1 MRSIPS
7 VEKTRPRIT
16 PEGAGKRPEIGSL
29 FLRMTWFGL
38 IAGWLNLGLVLA
50 QGALR
55 PHVAIA
61 RVRTNVHSGWMIP
74 ASDALVFG
82 AVGLA
87 LALATRPWPR
97 LARWTAWRAPLAL
110 LFLAL
115 LLEVEGLYQSAALA
129 LACGLALRIGPLID
143 GRADG
148 FGRLI
153 RLSFPALA
161 LGTAATA
168 WLIHERVE
176 SAEGRTLAAGAPA
189 RPGAPN
195 VLLLVLD
202 TVRAE
207 CMSLHGHQ
215 RMTTPNIDRL
225 ASRGVLFTQA
235 RTTAPWTAPSHAS
248 LMTGRWPHELSVA
261 PGKPLDATFP
271 TLAEV
276 LGREGYAT
284 AGFVGNIYC
293 CNTLYGI
300 GRGFARYE
308 DAYENQARSFLE
320 TLHSSGLGRRAL
332 QTMGHPMDPTDEAAL
347 PRKTAAMVNRDA
359 LRWLDQRPAD
369 RPFFAFINYYD
380 AHRPYRYYTP
390 PELRFGK
397 AALPYADQEALE
409 RTYYEAI
416 AGRPGDSGLTPE
428 QAGLELT
435 QFYHDAYDS
444 CIAYID
450 QQLGLLLDEMERRGV
465 LENTLIV
472 VTSDHGEEI
481 GERGRLVHGASV
493 YSTEAHV
500 PLVVVPPSNGSG
512 PRVVDEPVSLRDVP
526 ATIAQWTGLGAN
538 SPFPGHPLTQLAAN
552 DRDQPAT
559 RSPVLCELEHI
570 IAFPLDEPVPP
581 PFGPASSLVARDRI
595 YIRRP
600 EGAEELYDLRFDPM
614 EIIDLAKDPGSAP
627 TIEQFRQELDQL
639 RRDDAVMPTSLEAEP
654 RP

>member
-1 MRSIPS
+1 M
-7 VEKTRPRIT
+7 
-16 PEGAGKRPEIGSL
+16 
-29 FLRMTWFGL
+29 MWFGL
-38 IAGWLNLGLVLA
+38 VAGWLNLGLVLA

-55 PHVAIA
+55 PHVATA
-61 RVRTNVHSGWMIP
+61 RVRTNLHFWWMIP

-82 AVGLA
+82 VVGLA

-97 LARWTAWRAPLAL
+97 LARWTAWRAPIAM

-115 LLEVEGLYQSAALA
+115 LLEVEGLYQSAALF

-143 GRADG
+143 GQAER

-161 LGTAATA
+161 LGTAASA

-176 SAEGRTLAAGAPA
+176 SAEERALAAAAPA

-207 CMSLHGHQ
+207 CLSLHGHD
-215 RMTTPNIDRL
+215 RTTTPNIDRL

-235 RTTAPWTAPSHAS
+235 RTTAPWTAPAHAS

-261 PGKPLDATFP
+261 PGEPLDASFP

-284 AGFVGNIYC
+284 AGFIGNIYC
-293 CNTLYGI
+293 CNGLYGI

-308 DAYENQARSFLE
+308 DAYENQAPSFLE
-320 TLHSSGLGRRAL
+320 TLYSSGLGRRVL

-347 PRKTAAMVNRDA
+347 PRKTAEMLNRDM
-359 LRWLDQRPAD
+359 LGWLDQRPAD

-380 AHRPYRYYTP
+380 AHRPYRFYTP
-390 PELRFGK
+390 PESRFGK
-397 AALPYADQEALE
+397 AALSPADQEALE
-409 RTYYEAI
+409 RTCFEAI

-428 QAGLELT
+428 QAGQELT
-435 QFYHDAYDS
+435 QFYHDAYDT

-450 QQLGLLLDEMERRGV
+450 QQLGLLFDEMERKGL

-500 PLVVVPPSNGSG
+500 PLVVVPPSRWSG
-512 PRVVDEPVSLRDVP
+512 PQVVAEPVSLRDVP
-526 ATIAQWTGLGAN
+526 ATIAQWTGLGAS

-552 DRDQPAT
+552 DQDRPAT

-581 PFGPASSLVARDRI
+581 PFGPARSLVARDRI

-600 EGAEELYDLRFDPM
+600 EGSEELYDLRFDPM
-614 EIIDLAKDPGSAP
+614 EIVDLAKDPGSAP

-639 RRDDAVMPTSLEAEP
+639 RRDEAVLPTSLEALP
-654 RP
+654 KP